1 MKKVFKVSKK
11 SLVISSVFGFLLCCF
26 SVVGMLIK
34 IKEKES
40 SVCQPFNIFVSKT
53 GENSID
59 IQWETEGNCLGYVLY
74 GEDVYEI
81 ERVAVNTDSLKKENN
96 HSIYIFWAIN
106 YYNVLLYCCISE
118 DEAYG
123 KNGKPI
129 SLLLKDIQ

>member
-96 HSIYIFWAIN
+96 HSISISGLLTTTT
-106 YYNVLLYCCISE
+106 YYFIVVSE